1 MSPASSRLHEK
12 PVRSLLKAV
21 TWRIFGSIDTFLL
34 ATLFT
39 GGMVAAAAKIAVA
52 EILTKTA
59 LYFFH
64 ERVWSLAGFGQEARI
79 STRYRRHHPLHR
91 KSADKF
97 RRSAAKTITWR
108 VLASL
113 DTVLLSWFF
122 TGSFKVAAAIG
133 GFEVITKLVLYFFHE
148 RLWARLRVGLE
159 KTPDVHAHLA
169 PRRLT

>member
-1 MSPASSRLHEK
+1 MNPPSTRLHEK

-39 GGMVAAAAKIAVA
+39 GGMVAAAGKIAVA
-52 EILTKTA
+52 EILTKTV

-64 ERVWSLAGFGQEARI
+64 ERAWSLAVFGHEARI
-79 STRYRRHHPLHR
+79 STRYRRHHPLQR
-91 KSADKF
+91 KSADKL

-113 DTVLLSWFF
+113 DTIALSWFF
-122 TGSFKVAAAIG
+122 TGSLAIAAAIG
-133 GFEVITKLVLYFFHE
+133 GFEVVTKLFLYFVHE
-148 RLWARLRVGLE
+148 RVWARLRIGLE
-159 KTPDVHAHLA
+159 KEPERP
-169 PRRLT
+169 PRRLLPGQS